1 MSWRRPAAV
10 LVPLALLV
18 LGGCNGEEEE
28 AESAERGPSA
38 PAVVI
43 VEQAQPGVEVRR
55 DLVLPGRVE
64 AVTQAEVSFLVDG
77 RLEAIFVAEGERVT
91 AGQEIASID
100 DTDYQVEL
108 RQARTTEQ
116 TASADLARRRVLN
129 RDGILARAMV
139 EEAEANLAQAT
150 AQREA
155 AERQVFYTR
164 LSAPYSGIV
173 GRRLEEVGTVVSA
186 GQPIVTMVD
195 GEAIDVAVDVPA
207 AEAVR
212 LSFGPEL
219 TGEGLAVGVG
229 AGIVVELVY
238 VEHATVPDEQ
248 SRTYRLVMRGL
259 PPPDVNLLPG
269 MAMRVTLPDPQ
280 PRELHQ
286 GELLVPLS
294 SVFSAPDGTSAIFL
308 VNEDEQVV
316 RAPVELLSSQDGRA
330 LVRGEIGHGALVV
343 VAGAQRLTDG
353 QTVRPM
359 VRD

>member
-1 MSWRRPAAV
+1 M
-10 LVPLALLV
+10 
-18 LGGCNGEEEE
+18 
-28 AESAERGPSA
+28 
-38 PAVVI
+38 
-43 VEQAQPGVEVRR
+43 
-55 DLVLPGRVE
+55 
-64 AVTQAEVSFLVDG
+64 
-77 RLEAIFVAEGERVT
+77 
-91 AGQEIASID
+91 
-100 DTDYQVEL
+100 
-108 RQARTTEQ
+108 
-116 TASADLARRRVLN
+116 
-129 RDGILARAMV
+129 
-139 EEAEANLAQAT
+139 
-150 AQREA
+150 
-155 AERQVFYTR
+155 
-164 LSAPYSGIV
+164 
-173 GRRLEEVGTVVSA
+173 VSA